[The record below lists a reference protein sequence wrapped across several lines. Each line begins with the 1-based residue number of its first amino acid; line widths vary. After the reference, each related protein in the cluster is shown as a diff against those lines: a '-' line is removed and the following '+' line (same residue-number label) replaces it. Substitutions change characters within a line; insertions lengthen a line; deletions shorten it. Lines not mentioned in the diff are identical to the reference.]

1 MTSNTSQLNIS
12 LNTSIKT
19 LFCNHCMYDCG
30 TYENMKVHYKTDF
43 HKYNLN
49 RVTNNLNPLLFEE
62 FTAKKDAFIKMNLI
76 KEEKIAV
83 EKSKGAAISTSC
95 DICK

>member
-1 MTSNTSQLNIS
+1 MATNTSKLDMS
-12 LNTSIKT
+12 LNTSMKT

-30 TYENMKVHYKTDF
+30 TYQNMKDHYKTDF

-49 RVTNNLNPLLFEE
+49 RVTNNLNPLNFEE

-76 KEEKIAV
+76 KEQKIAK
-83 EKSKGAAISTSC
+83 EKSKGAAISTTC
-95 DICK
+95 DVCK

>member
-1 MTSNTSQLNIS
+1 MAINTSQLNMS
-12 LNTSIKT
+12 LNTSMKT

-49 RVTNNLNPLLFEE
+49 RVTNNLNPLNLEE

-76 KEEKIAV
+76 KEEKVAY
-83 EKSKGAAISTSC
+83 EKSKGPISTTC